1 MKDME
6 IIEVLSNVS
15 ELDLITA
22 FNKTEFGDEMLNT
35 VQNFIDTCLLNGE
48 DSTVLSYQNELE
60 KPLENYSYIFTNSQ
74 YSSVRVAKNI
84 KDLFELEE
92 WKFYLE
98 HGLMTAIEE
107 EIEYKII

>member
-1 MKDME
+1 MTDIE

-22 FNKTEFGDEMLNT
+22 FNKTEFVDAMLNT

-48 DSTVLSYQNELE
+48 DSTILSYQKELK
-60 KPLENYSYIFTNSQ
+60 KPLESYSYIFTDSQ
-74 YSSVRVAKNI
+74 YSNVRVAKNI

-92 WKFYLE
+92 WRFYLE

-107 EIEYKII
+107 EKKYKIF